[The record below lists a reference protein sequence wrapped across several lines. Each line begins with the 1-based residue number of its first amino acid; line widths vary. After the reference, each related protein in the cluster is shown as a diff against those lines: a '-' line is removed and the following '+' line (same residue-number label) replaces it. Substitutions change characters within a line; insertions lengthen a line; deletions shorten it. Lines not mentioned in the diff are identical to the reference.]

1 MDASKHKKNNRR
13 WVRGALF
20 SLLLLL
26 STAWTVWDSLFLP
39 RGIRSTSVEIPNLC
53 GTMLDTLEV
62 PDWTEVEVE
71 YRHDANAAAGVI
83 LSQSP
88 KGGSWRQLT
97 EANPHCRLLLTVS
110 LGEESVTV
118 PDLMGEDGRVAEGR
132 LRELGLAVLVRRVEG
147 AYPEGTVFDMEPRAG
162 AVLPIGAAV
171 TLVVSV
177 GAPRESVR
185 VPELRGLTRSEA
197 LVQLWLS
204 GLSLGE
210 AVELSPSGGDARV
223 IRQSHP
229 AGTLVLGGTPI
240 TLYIGADENQLE
252 TEAEP

>member
-1 MDASKHKKNNRR
+1 MDASEHKKSSRR
-13 WVRGALF
+13 WAKGALF

-39 RGIRSTSVEIPNLC
+39 RGISSTSVEIPDFC
-53 GTMLDTLEV
+53 GVELNTLKA
-62 PDWTEVEVE
+62 PDWMEVEVE
-71 YRHDANAAAGVI
+71 YRHDANAVAGVI

-88 KGGSWRQLT
+88 KGGSWRRLT
-97 EANPHCRLLLTVS
+97 EANPRCRLLLTVS
-110 LGEESVTV
+110 LGEESVML
-118 PDLMGEDGRVAEGR
+118 PDLMGEEGRVAEGR
-132 LRELGLAVLVRRVEG
+132 LRELGLAVSVRRVEG

-162 AVLPIGAAV
+162 AVLPIGAEV
-171 TLVVSV
+171 TLVVSAGV
-177 GAPRESVR
+177 PHESVR

-210 AVELSPSGGDARV
+210 AVELDPSVEDGRV

-252 TEAEP
+252 TDAKP

>member
-1 MDASKHKKNNRR
+1 MGASEYKKNSRR

-39 RGIRSTSVEIPNLC
+39 RGIPSTSVEVPDLC
-53 GTMLDTLEV
+53 GVALDTLEP
-62 PDWTEVEVE
+62 PDWMELEVE
-71 YRHDANAAAGVI
+71 YRHDANTAAGVI

-88 KGGSWRQLT
+88 KGGSWRRLT
-97 EANPHCRLLLTVS
+97 EANPRCRLFLTVS
-110 LGEESVTV
+110 LGEESVTL

-132 LRELGLAVLVRRVEG
+132 LRELGLAVSVRRVEG

-162 AVLPIGAAV
+162 AVLPIGAEV
-171 TLVVSV
+171 TLVVSAGV
-177 GAPRESVR
+177 PHESVR

-210 AVELSPSGGDARV
+210 AVELSPSGAGGRV
-223 IRQSHP
+223 VRQSHP

-240 TLYIGADENQLE
+240 TVYIGADENQLE
-252 TEAEP
+252 TEAKP